1 MTSRAQIIDACV
13 LINLVATEELEAIL
27 EVTTKPSLIC
37 TVVEKETIYL
47 RTRDPQNPKELI
59 DLSDLIGRRILEVCK
74 IENEREELLYVDF
87 AAVLDDGEAMS
98 LAIAVARDLDL
109 VTDEQK
115 ARKLFLREVGHPR
128 RLVST
133 SQLLRKWAT
142 ASGLT
147 SERIRAA
154 LLKIETRARYR
165 PPIADPDYRWWM
177 DSCH

>member
-13 LINLVATEELEAIL
+13 LINLVATDELEAIL
-27 EVTTKPSLIC
+27 GVTGKLSLIC
-37 TVVEKETIYL
+37 TVVKKESIYL
-47 RTRDPQNPKELI
+47 RTLDPQNPKELI
-59 DLSDLIGRRILEVCK
+59 DLSPFIDNRILEICE
-74 IENEREELLYVDF
+74 IENENEELLYVDF

-98 LAIAVARDLDL
+98 LAIAIARDLDL
-109 VTDEQK
+109 ATDEQK
-115 ARKLFLREVGHPR
+115 ARKLFLKEVEHPR
-128 RLVST
+128 RLIST

-142 ASGLT
+142 ASRLT
-147 SERIRAA
+147 AERIRAA

>member
-13 LINLVATEELEAIL
+13 LINLVATDELEAIL
-27 EVTTKPSLIC
+27 EVSTKPSLIC
-37 TVVEKETIYL
+37 TVVKKESIYL

-59 DLSDLIGRRILEVCK
+59 DLSDLIDRRILEVCE
-74 IENEREELLYVDF
+74 IENQKEELLYVDF

-98 LAIAVARDLDL
+98 LAIALARDLDL

-128 RLVST
+128 RLIST
-133 SQLLRKWAT
+133 GQLLRKWAD
-142 ASGLT
+142 ASQI
-147 SERIRAA
+147 SAARIRTA
-154 LLKIETRARYR
+154 LSKIETRARYR
-165 PPIADPDYRWWM
+165 PPLADADYRWWM

>member
-1 MTSRAQIIDACV
+1 VTSRAQIIDACV
-13 LINLVATEELEAIL
+13 LINLVATDELEGIL
-27 EVTTKPSLIC
+27 KVSTRPSLIC
-37 TVVEKETIYL
+37 TLVKKETIYL
-47 RTRDPQNPKELI
+47 RTGDPQNPKELI
-59 DLSDLIGRRILEVCK
+59 DLSDLIDRRILEVCK

-98 LAIAVARDLDL
+98 LAIAMARGLDL

-115 ARKLFLREVGHPR
+115 ARKLFLRGVGHPR
-128 RLVST
+128 RLIST
-133 SQLLRKWAT
+133 SQLLRKWVDV
-142 ASGLT
+142 
-147 SERIRAA
+147 SEPPPDRIRAA